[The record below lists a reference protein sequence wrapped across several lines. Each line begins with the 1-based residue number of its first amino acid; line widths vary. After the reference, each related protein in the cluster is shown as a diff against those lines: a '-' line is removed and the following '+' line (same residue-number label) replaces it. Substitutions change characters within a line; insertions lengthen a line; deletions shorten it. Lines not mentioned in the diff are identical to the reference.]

1 MLCLEN
7 VRFEILRDPI
17 VRDFS
22 LNLQH
27 GEVKALFGPSGC
39 GKTTVLRLI
48 AGLETPKSG
57 SIRNT
62 FRKTGFLFQENRLPE
77 NLTAMQNI
85 AIFMDKPDEGE
96 IIALAAKVGLTA
108 GDLNKYPT
116 ELSGGMAK
124 RGAFLRL
131 LLCGCDLALLDEPF
145 VGLDRDLR
153 DILVAMLVEK
163 IERQGMACMLVTHD
177 RFEAARLSHEIML
190 LSTKGMNV
198 QNVIT
203 LPTPLSERDSA
214 FEEAVVAREFQGIHY
229 YE

>member
-1 MLCLEN
+1 MLGN
-7 VRFEILRDPI
+7 AEIGHDTQYFPQNGFSVSGKPPAGKLDRDSEY
-17 VRDFS
+17 RYFYG
-22 LNLQH
+22 Q
-27 GEVKALFGPSGC
+27 
-39 GKTTVLRLI
+39 
-48 AGLETPKSG
+48 
-57 SIRNT
+57 
-62 FRKTGFLFQENRLPE
+62 
-77 NLTAMQNI
+77 
-85 AIFMDKPDEGE
+85 PDEGE

-124 RGAFLRL
+124 RVAFLRL

-163 IERQGMACMLVTHD
+163 IERQGMVCMLVTHD